1 MFGPQIRPLTR
12 VLPAIALLVVGLAL
26 VVLMFR

>member
-26 VVLMFR
+26 IVLMFR